1 MHWGIFFM
9 GRYSRLLIGAALLIV
24 LLLAACSNSEN
35 EEQKETENSPQEDTV
50 TNAEEKEDAAA
61 SAEEAS
67 NVENQAPEDQ
77 GDLEVRLEG
86 EIHVADKV
94 VSVEGATNLL
104 PESQLI
110 LLVSSEEGVLIGT
123 NDRTQVDENGV
134 FELESTLPEEVE
146 GLLHIEV
153 KFEPANQNEEIKNHY
168 VNEISGSFVRNYAEA
183 DETHQKASFQQT
195 VTLEDNDQT
204 FAIVEPHW
212 EVPDDYGEE
221 TVRLEPAVEKQD
233 DYIAVKI
240 NSNILD
246 GTFIQARADIPN
258 YITSGIQGHSYTNP
272 DGSAVLYV
280 ENPEKESRIKD
291 LTEYEIVI
299 TMDPAHSNNGPHV
312 TDVYGESGENLAGDF
327 VQTENDTNII
337 RETVTVTVE
346 E

>member
-1 MHWGIFFM
+1 M
-9 GRYSRLLIGAALLIV
+9 GRYSRLLIGAALFFV
-24 LLLAACSNSEN
+24 LLLTACSNSEN
-35 EEQKETENSPQEDTV
+35 NEQEETENTGSQEELVTNTEDEEDT
-50 TNAEEKEDAAA
+50 AA
-61 SAEEAS
+61 SAEEVS
-67 NVENQAPEDQ
+67 NIENQAPEDQ

-123 NDRTQVDENGV
+123 NDRTQVDENGA

-153 KFEPANQNEEIKNHY
+153 KFEPVNQNEEIKNHY
-168 VNEISGSFVRNYAEA
+168 VNELTGSFVRNYSEA
-183 DETHQKASFQQT
+183 DETHQKVSFQQT

-204 FAIVEPHW
+204 FAIVEPRW

-221 TVRLEPAVEKQD
+221 SVRLEPVVEKQD

-258 YITSGIQGHSYTNP
+258 YITSGIQGYSYTNP

-312 TDVYGESGENLAGDF
+312 TDVYGESGEKLVGDF

-337 RETVTVTVE
+337 RETITVTVKE
-346 E
+346 